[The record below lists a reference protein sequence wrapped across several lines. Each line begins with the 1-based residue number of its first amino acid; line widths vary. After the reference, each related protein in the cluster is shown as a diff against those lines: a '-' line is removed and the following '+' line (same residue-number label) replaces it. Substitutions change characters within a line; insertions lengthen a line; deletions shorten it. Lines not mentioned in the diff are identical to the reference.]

1 MCSSPEVVAW
11 LLETSEPSIRYWSLT
26 KLLGRPESG
35 TEVQNARRAI
45 VNYGPVA
52 IILSH
57 YGNNGRQ
64 GNERSHYTPK
74 HTSTHWQLL
83 LLSELDTDGTDE
95 RIAEACQRTIEE
107 VSNEDHDT
115 VWSCFHGNL
124 DGYLH
129 AFGQVQDSR
138 VGLFESELASSGIRG
153 QLCCPIND
161 DKACT
166 WGAAR
171 ELRGFGRMASS
182 RRTRTIQDA
191 MSSAIALLPSR
202 RLGLTSCPGDPP
214 RHRLWD
220 RLTLPLFYQADV
232 RFIPRTL
239 ADLEYLDT
247 VPNASDAPLW
257 LETKGRGNSQ
267 WNGSCPHTKRIWTQL
282 ESHRRPSKWTT
293 WQSPYVLAHA
303 HD

>member
-1 MCSSPEVVAW
+1 MCPSPEVVAW

-26 KLLGRPESG
+26 ELLGRPESG
-35 TEVQNARRAI
+35 TEVQNSRRAI
-45 VNYGPVA
+45 ENHGPAA

-57 YGNNGRQ
+57 YANNGRPED
-64 GNERSHYTPK
+64 ERSHYTPQ
-74 HTSTHWQLL
+74 HTSTHWQLV
-83 LLSELDTDGTDE
+83 LLSELATDGTDE
-95 RIAEACQRTIEE
+95 RIAEACQRVIEQ

-115 VWSCFHGNL
+115 VWSCFRGNL
-124 DGYLH
+124 DGYLD
-129 AFGQVQDSR
+129 AFGQAQDSR
-138 VGLFESELASSGIRG
+138 VGLFESELASSGGRG

-171 ELRGFGRMASS
+171 ELRGSSRMASS
-182 RRTRTIQDA
+182 RRTQTTQDA
-191 MSSAIALLPSR
+191 MSSVFALLPCR
-202 RLGLTSCPGDPP
+202 RLGLTDCPDGRP
-214 RHRLWD
+214 RHGRWG
-220 RLTLPLFYQADV
+220 RLTFPLFYRAV
-232 RFIPRTL
+232 VLFILLTL
-239 ADLEYLDT
+239 TELEYLDT
-247 VPNASDAPLW
+247 VPNASDALLW

-293 WQSPYVLAHA
+293 SQSPYVLAHA